1 MIFITVGTQK
11 FQFNRLLKEIDDLCS
26 ANVIQEEII
35 AQVGYST
42 YQPAN
47 FTTYKL
53 LQPEDMNKYVEDASI
68 LITHGGTSSIFNA
81 LKKGK
86 KVIVVPRLSKFDEHV
101 DDHQIEI
108 CEVLDRKGYVS
119 LVWDIKELKVA
130 IQEIHSKVF
139 NTYNFSQDELV
150 KDIIQFINK

>member
-11 FQFNRLLKEIDDLCS
+11 FQFNRLLKEMDELCS
-26 ANVIQEEII
+26 ANIIQEEII

-42 YQPAN
+42 YQPTN
-47 FTTYKL
+47 FKTYKL
-53 LQPEDMNKYVEDASI
+53 LQPENMNKYVENASV

-86 KVIVVPRLSKFDEHV
+86 KVIVVPRLSQYDEHV

-108 CEVLDRKGYVS
+108 CEVLDQKGYVS
-119 LVWDIKELKVA
+119 LVWDIKELKKA
-130 IQEIHSKVF
+130 IKEIHSKVF

-150 KDIIQFINK
+150 NDIIQFINK